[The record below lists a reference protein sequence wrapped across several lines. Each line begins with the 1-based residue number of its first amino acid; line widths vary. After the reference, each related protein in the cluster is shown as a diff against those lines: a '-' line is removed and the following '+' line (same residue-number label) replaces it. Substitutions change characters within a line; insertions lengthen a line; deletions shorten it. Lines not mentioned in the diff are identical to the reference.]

1 MDPKE
6 YAANMEKKLT
16 QEFREKFYSKMG
28 YYPMVTTRTYEGNET
43 NGSMPLMSLMTLQ
56 QHFEPF
62 LPDELGKK
70 IHLASKSRLRSI
82 VELRHVYCVV
92 AREMGYGLKEIGKSL
107 NNRDHTTVIHNIKS
121 CKNLLETCEAFKK
134 KYYRIVET
142 IKHNHESSTMDYAD
156 QVQYQSEPALL
167 S

>member
-1 MDPKE
+1 MDTKA
-6 YAANMEKKLT
+6 YAAIMEKKLT

-28 YYPMVTTRTYEGNET
+28 YYPIVTTRTYEGNQS

-56 QHFEPF
+56 EHFRPF
-62 LPDELGKK
+62 LPDEFGRKV
-70 IHLASKSRLRSI
+70 HLACKSRLRSI
-82 VELRHVYCVV
+82 VELRNIYCVV

-107 NNRDHTTVIHNIKS
+107 GNRDHTTVIHNVRS
-121 CKNLLETCEAFKK
+121 CKNLLETCETFRK

-156 QVQYQSEPALL
+156 QIQHQPEPALL
-167 S
+167 P